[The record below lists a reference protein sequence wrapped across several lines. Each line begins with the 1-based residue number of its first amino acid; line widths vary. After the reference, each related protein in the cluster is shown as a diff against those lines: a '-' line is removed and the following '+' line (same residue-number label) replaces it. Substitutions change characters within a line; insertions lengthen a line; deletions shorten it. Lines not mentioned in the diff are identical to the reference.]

1 MEAWLMAGDP
11 QMKIGILGAG
21 LMGSKLGILFARA
34 GHEVRFSFSRHP
46 EKLESLAKEAGRKA
60 KATSPSEAVKE
71 SAVLIIAV
79 NWWQLP
85 ELLLQCGPIHNKI
98 VLSCSLPMK
107 NDNSGLLLTPGSSG
121 SEELAKLIPK
131 AKVVLA
137 FNSVPSE
144 VLFKVF
150 ERRKTKPRPSLLYCG
165 DHAGAKTKAAKLIRD
180 LGFEAQDLGNL
191 KTARHLE
198 PFALLVA
205 QLAYE
210 GARGPKMA
218 YRFEW
223 L

>member
-1 MEAWLMAGDP
+1 MDRGLQEGGHKL
-11 QMKIGILGAG
+11 KIGILGAG
-21 LMGSKLGILFARA
+21 LMGSKLGVLFAKA
-34 GHEVRFSFSRHP
+34 GHEVRFSFSRDP
-46 EKLESLAKEAGRKA
+46 QKLESLAKEAGRKA
-60 KATSPSEAVKE
+60 RAVSPIEAVKE
-71 SAVLIIAV
+71 SQVLLIAV

-85 ELLLQCGPIHNKI
+85 ELLIQCGPIHKKI

-121 SEELAKLIPK
+121 AEELAKLIPK
-131 AKVVLA
+131 SKVVLA

-150 ERRKTKPRPSLLYCG
+150 ERRKSKPRPSLLYCG
-165 DHAGAKTKAAKLIRD
+165 DHTGTKTKVAKLIKD
-180 LGFEAQDLGNL
+180 LGFEAQDLGGL
-191 KTARHLE
+191 KAARHLE

-210 GARGPKMA
+210 GDRGPEMA